1 MNSERVNSTKCDI
14 MVSKLFLKPFK
25 DVKDM
30 KGRLIAIALVFMVT
44 LGLTIG
50 GLYAKGMMVETRDQM
65 FENADYADFEVS
77 VNNANDTLLSEL
89 RNLENIR
96 EVEGRL
102 ILHGL
107 IDEPDKIKPI
117 ILVGIEPNESKMN
130 TYSLKKGEGDITGNE
145 ILLAGKEPSFD
156 VGDEFKA
163 SIVGNKSGFKV
174 RGYVKSA
181 EYAAVPPVP
190 GSSIPMPGDS
200 SVAYIDIDHLQDIS
214 SIQYNNILVNKEK
227 SADKDAVKNDI
238 RQITDESGLNDIT
251 GRANEY
257 IYQIF
262 ESAIEEEEKVIPIMS
277 AIFSVIGAVLIIV
290 VISKIIL
297 SQQKE
302 MGVLMAMGYSQKR
315 VISSYLTFGAV
326 FGLITGLLGGL
337 LGIFVGYMWA
347 VYGLQI
353 FMNVNVVTKF
363 TVIPFAL
370 SLIMGVGLVMFA
382 VLISVYRI
390 NKMTAMEAMRS
401 EESESTILKINLSD
415 KIKNISKFSL
425 RNIIR
430 KPKRLFALII
440 VLSLTIGMS
449 GSWLIMMDS
458 MVGQADNWEDHQN
471 WDLQLTFS
479 LPADD
484 KQIQHAAANY
494 SDEIQSYE
502 TYTVGHAES
511 NDKNLKMLGIPPDSK
526 MIDFIKL
533 EGDLNFDGKECLITS
548 KLSNNL
554 DKEVGDTLPVEADSN
569 KVELKV
575 IGVVNDLREKTIF
588 LSQSTV
594 QEITDMEGLSS
605 GVYLKT
611 DYDIQDAK
619 RALYNLRG
627 VSYVVSSSDFDSSMD
642 TMIDEMRGLLYF
654 MFWMNLSLLILTV
667 ITVSLI
673 NVLERKSEYALLEML
688 GYRKRDSAKII
699 FQEIMTVGIFSII
712 IGVPTT
718 YIFSTILRNI
728 YSELMFYYPLI
739 ITAATVTIIIASC
752 IVFLLLS
759 MISPVRVIKKMDIAD
774 ALRER
779 SIE

>member
-1 MNSERVNSTKCDI
+1 

-30 KGRLIAIALVFMVT
+30 KGRMIAIALVFMVT

-65 FENADYADFEVS
+65 FENSDYADLEVS
-77 VNNANDTLLSEL
+77 VNDANGTILNKLKDSED
-89 RNLENIR
+89 IK

-107 IDEPDKIKPI
+107 IDEPDEVKPI
-117 ILVGIEPNESKMN
+117 LLVGIDPDESKMN
-130 TYSLKKGEGDITGNE
+130 TYSLRKGEEDITGNE
-145 ILLAGKEPSFD
+145 ILLAGKDPAFG

-163 SIVGNKSGFKV
+163 SIVGNKSDFKV
-174 RGYVKSA
+174 SGYVKSA

-190 GSSIPMPGDS
+190 GSSIPMPGDA
-200 SVAYIDIDHLQDIS
+200 SVGYIDIEHLQEIS
-214 SIQYNNILVNKEK
+214 SIQYNNILVNYES
-227 SADKDAVKNDI
+227 SADKKDVKDDI
-238 RQITDESGLNDIT
+238 RRITDEAGLNGINGKKD
-251 GRANEY
+251 EY

-315 VISSYLTFGAV
+315 IVTSYLSFGAV
-326 FGLITGLLGGL
+326 FGLITGILGGL

-353 FMNVNVVTKF
+353 FMNVDVVTKF
-363 TVIPFAL
+363 TVLPFL
-370 SLIMGVGLVMFA
+370 ISLAMGIGLVMFA

-390 NKMTAMEAMRS
+390 NKMTAMEAMRT
-401 EESESTILKINLSD
+401 EESEDTILKINISEKL
-415 KIKNISKFSL
+415 KNISKFSL

-430 KPKRLFALII
+430 KPKRLIALII

-471 WDLQLTFS
+471 WDLQVTFS

-484 KQIQHAAANY
+484 ENIQNIAANY
-494 SDEIQSYE
+494 SDEIKSYE
-502 TYTVGHAES
+502 TYTVAHGES
-511 NDKNLKMLGIPPDSK
+511 DGKNLKMLGIPPDSE

-533 EGDLNFDGKECLITS
+533 EGDLNYDDDKCLITS
-548 KLSNNL
+548 KLSNDL
-554 DKEVGDTLPVEADSN
+554 DKGVGDTLTVESDSN
-569 KVELKV
+569 EVNLKV
-575 IGVVNDLREKTIF
+575 IGIVNDLREKTIF
-588 LSQSTV
+588 LSRSKV
-594 QEITDMEGLSS
+594 QEITGMEDLSS

-611 DYDIQDAK
+611 DHDIQDAK
-619 RALYNLRG
+619 RALYGLQG
-627 VSYVVSSSDFDSSMD
+627 VSYVISSSDFDSSMD

-667 ITVSLI
+667 ITVSMI

-718 YIFSTILRNI
+718 YIFSIILRDI
-728 YSELMFYYPLI
+728 YSDLIFYYPLI
-739 ITAATVTIIIASC
+739 ITAVTVTVIIASC
-752 IVFLLLS
+752 IVFFLLS

-779 SIE
+779 CIE

>member
-1 MNSERVNSTKCDI
+1 

-25 DVKDM
+25 DIKDM
-30 KGRLIAIALVFMVT
+30 KGRMIAIAIVFMVT

-65 FENADYADFEVS
+65 FEDADYADLEVS
-77 VNNANDTLLSEL
+77 VNDANRSILDEL
-89 RNLENIR
+89 KGTKYIK

-107 IDEPDKIKPI
+107 IDEPDEINPI
-117 ILVGIEPNESKMN
+117 ILVGLDPARSQMN
-130 TYSLKKGEGDITGNE
+130 TFSIKKGEGDIKGNE
-145 ILLAGKEPSFD
+145 ILLAGKDPSLD

-163 SIVGNKSGFKV
+163 SVVGNKSDFKV
-174 RGYVKSA
+174 SGYVKSA

-190 GSSIPMPGDS
+190 GSSIPMPGDA
-200 SVAYIDIDHLQDIS
+200 SVGYIDIDHLQEIS
-214 SIQYNNILVNKEK
+214 SIQYNNILVNLQ
-227 SADKDAVKNDI
+227 SDADKKTVRNEI
-238 RQITDESGLNDIT
+238 RRITDEVGFNGIT
-251 GRANEY
+251 EKQDEY

-302 MGVLMAMGYSQKR
+302 MGVLMAMGYSQKK
-315 VISSYLTFGAV
+315 IITSYLSFGAL
-326 FGLITGLLGGL
+326 FGLITGVLGGI

-353 FMNVNVVTKF
+353 FMTVDVVTKF
-363 TVIPFAL
+363 TVMPFL
-370 SLIMGVGLVMFA
+370 ISLAMGIGLVMLA
-382 VLISVYRI
+382 VLISVFRI

-401 EESESTILKINLSD
+401 EESEGTIIKVNISD
-415 KIKNISKFSL
+415 RIKNISKFSL

-430 KPKRLFALII
+430 KPKRLIALII

-471 WDLQLTFS
+471 WDLQVTFS

-484 KQIQHAAANY
+484 RQIKQVAENH
-494 SDEIQSYE
+494 SDRIQSYE

-511 NDKNLKMLGIPPDSK
+511 DGKNLKMLGIPPDSE
-526 MIDFIKL
+526 MIDFIKT
-533 EGDLNFDGKECLITS
+533 DGKLDYDGNKCLITNR
-548 KLSNNL
+548 LSNSL
-554 DKEVGDTLPVEADSN
+554 DKEVGDTLTVEADS
-569 KVELKV
+569 KEVELEV
-575 IGVVNDLREKTIF
+575 IGIVHDLREKTIF

-594 QEITDMEGLSS
+594 QEITGMKGLSS

-611 DYDIQDAK
+611 DADNQEAK
-619 RALYNLRG
+619 RALYGIKG
-627 VSYVVSSSDFDSSMD
+627 VSYVISSSDFDSSMD

-667 ITVSLI
+667 ITVSMI

-718 YIFSTILRNI
+718 YIFSIILRDI
-728 YSELMFYYPLI
+728 YSDLIFYYPLI
-739 ITAATVTIIIASC
+739 ITAVTVTVIIASC
-752 IVFLLLS
+752 IVFFLLS
-759 MISPVRVIKKMDIAD
+759 MISPVNVIKKMDIAD
-774 ALRER
+774 ALKER

>member
-1 MNSERVNSTKCDI
+1 

-30 KGRLIAIALVFMVT
+30 KGRLIAIAIVFVFT

-50 GLYAKGMMVETRDQM
+50 GLYAKGMMVETRERM
-65 FENADYADFEVS
+65 FEKSDYADLEVS
-77 VNNANDTLLSEL
+77 VDNSNKTILNELKESED
-89 RNLENIR
+89 IK

-107 IDEPDKIKPI
+107 IDEPKQVKPI
-117 ILVGIEPNESKMN
+117 ILVGIDLDESTMN
-130 TYSLKKGEGDITGNE
+130 TYSLSKGEGDIAGNE
-145 ILLAGKEPSFD
+145 ILLTGKDPAFN
-156 VGDEFKA
+156 VGDELKT
-163 SIVGNKSGFKV
+163 SVGGKKSNFV
-174 RGYVKSA
+174 VNGYVKSA

-190 GSSIPMPGDS
+190 GSSIPMPGDA
-200 SVAYIDIDHLQDIS
+200 SVGYINIDHLQKIS
-214 SIQYNNILVNKEK
+214 SIQYNNILVNYETG
-227 SADKDAVKNDI
+227 ADKKEVKSEI
-238 RQITDESGLNDIT
+238 RNITDKAGLNSIT
-251 GRANEY
+251 GKQDEY

-277 AIFSVIGAVLIIV
+277 AIFFVIGAVLIIV

-302 MGVLMAMGYSQKR
+302 MGVLMAMGYSQKN
-315 VISSYLTFGAV
+315 IITSYLSFGAI
-326 FGLITGLLGGL
+326 FGLITGILGGI
-337 LGIFVGYMWA
+337 LGIFIGYMWA

-353 FMNVNVVTKF
+353 FMNVSVVTKF
-363 TVIPFAL
+363 TVMPFFI
-370 SLIMGVGLVMFA
+370 SLIMGIGLVIFA

-401 EESESTILKINLSD
+401 EESEGTILKINISD

-430 KPKRLFALII
+430 KPKRVVALII

-458 MVGQADNWEDHQN
+458 MEGQADNWEDHQN
-471 WDLQLTFS
+471 WDLQVTFS

-484 KQIQHAAANY
+484 EEIKDTTANY
-494 SDEIQSYE
+494 SDKIQSFE
-502 TYTVGHAES
+502 TYTIGHAES
-511 NDKNLKMLGIPPDSK
+511 DGKNLKMLGIPPDSK
-526 MIDFIKL
+526 MIDFIKT
-533 EGDLNFDGKECLITS
+533 EGNMDYEYHKCLITNR
-548 KLSNNL
+548 LSNNL
-554 DKEVGDTLPVEADSN
+554 GKGIGDTLTIKSDS
-569 KVELKV
+569 KEVDLKV
-575 IGVVNDLREKTIF
+575 IGIVNDLREKTIF

-594 QEITDMEGLSS
+594 QNMTGMEDLSS
-605 GVYLKT
+605 GVYIKT
-611 DYDIQDAK
+611 DADIQDTK
-619 RALYNLRG
+619 RALYDIQG
-627 VSYVVSSSDFDSSMD
+627 VSYVISSSDFDSSMD
-642 TMIDEMRGLLYF
+642 SMIDDMRGLLYF

-667 ITVSLI
+667 ITVSMI

-688 GYRKRDSAKII
+688 GYRKKDSAKII

-718 YIFSTILRNI
+718 YIFSIILRNI
-728 YSELMFYYPLI
+728 YSDLIFYYPLI
-739 ITAATVTIIIASC
+739 ITVTTVTIIVSSC
-752 IVFLLLS
+752 IVFFLLS

>member
-1 MNSERVNSTKCDI
+1 

-25 DVKDM
+25 DIKDM
-30 KGRLIAIALVFMVT
+30 KGRMIAIAIVFMVT

-65 FENADYADFEVS
+65 FEDADYADLEVS
-77 VNNANDTLLSEL
+77 VNDANITILNELKDSED
-89 RNLENIR
+89 IK

-107 IDEPDKIKPI
+107 IDEPNEVKPI
-117 ILVGIEPNESKMN
+117 LLVGIDPDESKMN
-130 TYSLKKGEGDITGNE
+130 TYSLRKGEVDITGNE
-145 ILLAGKEPSFD
+145 ILLAGKDPAFE
-156 VGDEFKA
+156 VGDEFEA
-163 SIVGNKSGFKV
+163 SIVGNKSDFKV
-174 RGYVKSA
+174 SGYVKSA

-190 GSSIPMPGDS
+190 GSSIPMPGDA
-200 SVAYIDIDHLQDIS
+200 SVGYIDIDHLQEIS
-214 SIQYNNILVNKEK
+214 SIQYNNILVNYE
-227 SADKDAVKNDI
+227 SGADKNDVKDDI
-238 RQITDESGLNDIT
+238 RRITGEAGLNGIT
-251 GRANEY
+251 GKQDEY

-302 MGVLMAMGYSQKR
+302 MGVLMAMGYSQKK
-315 VISSYLTFGAV
+315 IITSYLSFGAI
-326 FGLITGLLGGL
+326 FGLITGILGGL

-347 VYGLQI
+347 VYGLKI
-353 FMNVNVVTKF
+353 FMNVEVVTKF
-363 TVIPFAL
+363 TVMPFL
-370 SLIMGVGLVMFA
+370 ISLAMGIGLVMFA

-401 EESESTILKINLSD
+401 EESEGTILKINISD

-430 KPKRLFALII
+430 KPKRLIALII

-471 WDLQLTFS
+471 WDLQITFS
-479 LPADD
+479 RPANDN
-484 KQIQHAAANY
+484 QIQQVAANY
-494 SDEIQSYE
+494 SDKIQSYE

-511 NDKNLKMLGIPPDSK
+511 DGKNLKMLGIPPDSD
-526 MIDFIKL
+526 MIDFIKT
-533 EGDLNFDGKECLITS
+533 DGKLDYDNNKCLITN
-548 KLSNNL
+548 KLSNSL
-554 DKEVGDTLPVEADSN
+554 DKEVGDTLTVEADS
-569 KVELKV
+569 KEVELEV
-575 IGVVNDLREKTIF
+575 IGIVHDLREKTIF
-588 LSQSTV
+588 LSRSTV
-594 QEITDMEGLSS
+594 QNITEMEGLSS

-611 DYDIQDAK
+611 EADIQEAK
-619 RALYNLRG
+619 RTLYDVQG
-627 VSYVVSSSDFDSSMD
+627 VSYVISSSDFDSSMD
-642 TMIDEMRGLLYF
+642 SMIDEMRGLLYF

-667 ITVSLI
+667 ITVSMI

-688 GYRKRDSAKII
+688 GYKKRDSAKII
-699 FQEIMTVGIFSII
+699 FQEIMTVGIFSIM

-718 YIFSTILRNI
+718 YIFSIILRDI
-728 YSELMFYYPLI
+728 YSELIFYYPLI
-739 ITAATVTIIIASC
+739 ITVVTVTIIIASC
-752 IVFLLLS
+752 IVFFLLS